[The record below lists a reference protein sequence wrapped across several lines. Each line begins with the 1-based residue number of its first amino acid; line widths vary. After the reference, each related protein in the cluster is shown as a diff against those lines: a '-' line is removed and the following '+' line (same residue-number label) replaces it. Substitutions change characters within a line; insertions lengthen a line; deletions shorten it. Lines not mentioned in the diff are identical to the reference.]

1 MGIWKTRIYTCKN
14 KDCKKSV
21 EVTPKDVLS
30 CDSCGTPLVGS
41 RKPQA
46 FRIGVNPMARTTK
59 MEFSTQSHEKT
70 IRGFRK

>member
-1 MGIWKTRIYTCKN
+1 MGLWKTRTYTCKN

-21 EVTPKDVLS
+21 EVTPEDVLS

-46 FRIGVNPMARTTK
+46 FMIGVNPMARTTK
-59 MEFSTQSHEKT
+59 MEFSTQSYDDSYKD
-70 IRGFRK
+70 FRK